1 MKKKGISF
9 SLLFLLFLSL
19 DSRLKTNE
27 GKKGKGKGRKEGRKI
42 QNEEN
47 YRKQWG
53 GEKKKKRKN
62 AGRNGMEKGR
72 EREREAHVC
81 VSYESTQYVNSR

>member
-27 GKKGKGKGRKEGRKI
+27 GKKGKGRKEGRYKMKRTTA
-42 QNEEN
+42 NN
-47 YRKQWG
+47 G
-53 GEKKKKRKN
+53 GERRRRREKMRDETEWRK
-62 AGRNGMEKGR
+62 EER
-72 EREREAHVC
+72 ERERSARVRVIRVHPVC
-81 VSYESTQYVNSR
+81 

>member
-1 MKKKGISF
+1 MKKKESRPLY
-9 SLLFLLFLSL
+9 SSSSLSL
-19 DSRLKTNE
+19 SFDSRLKTNE

-62 AGRNGMEKGR
+62 AGRNGMKGR
-72 EREREAHVC
+72 ERERSARVRVIRVHPVC
-81 VSYESTQYVNSR
+81 